1 MTRVLALDVGT
12 SSVRARL
19 YDESGE
25 HVAGV
30 EAQTPYGPAEAEV
43 DADELAAVTRAA
55 LDEARR
61 EAGREPDALA
71 VSCFWHSL
79 LAVDAHGRPLT
90 PLLTWRD
97 VRAASEA
104 GELASLLGGDAA
116 HARTGCPLHPSFWPA
131 KLLWLKRH
139 RVDVFDAAA
148 AFLSFP
154 EYLLGT
160 RETSPSM
167 ASGTGLL
174 GLDGRWDDE
183 LLAAVGIEPDRLPEV
198 SGEPLVFGDGACANV
213 GVGAVEEGRACL
225 SIGTSGAL
233 RLVVAPGRV
242 PRPGLFLYRLDADR
256 LVEGGAISDGGN
268 LLDWLRRT
276 LRAERPADDS
286 GGVEFLPLLGGER
299 SPGWD
304 PRARGAITGLTFDTT
319 PEQIYR
325 AALEGVADRFAEIAA
340 LMPEI
345 REVVA
350 TGGALRANPD
360 WVPILADALGLPV
373 EVSPVEESSARGAA
387 VLALER
393 LGEMPAPA
401 PRGEAVEPRV
411 EQRR

>member
-1 MTRVLALDVGT
+1 MTHVLALDIGT

-30 EAQTPYGPAEAEV
+30 EAQTPYGPAEAGV
-43 DADELAAVTRAA
+43 DADELVAVIRAA
-55 LDEARR
+55 LDEARS

-79 LAVDAHGRPLT
+79 LAVDGHGRPLT

-104 GELASLLGGDAA
+104 DELASLLGGDAV

-139 RVDVFDAAA
+139 REDVFRAAA

-154 EYLLGT
+154 EYLLGS

-233 RLVVAPGRV
+233 RLVVEPGRV

-268 LLDWLRRT
+268 LLDWLGRT
-276 LRAERPADDS
+276 LRAEKPADEA
-286 GGVEFLPLLGGER
+286 GGVAFAAQFGGER

-325 AALEGVADRFAEIAA
+325 AALEGVARTFAEIAA
-340 LMPEI
+340 LMPDI
-345 REVVA
+345 REIIA
-350 TGGALRANPD
+350 TGGAFRGVPE
-360 WVPILADALGLPV
+360 WVPILAEALGLPV
-373 EVSPVEESSARGAA
+373 TLSEVEEASARGAA
-387 VLALER
+387 LLALER
-393 LGEMPAPA
+393 LSASDSLA
-401 PRGEAVEPRV
+401 
-411 EQRR
+411 Q

>member
-1 MTRVLALDVGT
+1 MTRVLALDIGT
-12 SSVRARL
+12 SSVRGRL

-30 EAQTPYGPAEAEV
+30 EARTPYGPAEAEV
-43 DADELAAVTRAA
+43 DADELVAATRAA

-79 LAVDAHGRPLT
+79 LAVDGHGRPLT

-104 GELASLLGGDAA
+104 DELASLLGGEAV

-139 RVDVFDAAA
+139 REDVFGAAA

-183 LLAAVGIEPDRLPEV
+183 LLAAVGIEPNRLSEV

-233 RLVVAPGRV
+233 RLVVESGRV

-268 LLDWLRRT
+268 LLDWLGRT
-276 LRAERPADDS
+276 LRAERPAEDS
-286 GGVEFLPLLGGER
+286 SGVAFLPLLGGER

-304 PRARGAITGLTFDTT
+304 PRARGAITGLTFETT

-325 AALEGVADRFAEIAA
+325 AALEGVAGRFAEIAH
-340 LMPEI
+340 LMPDI
-345 REVVA
+345 RDIVA
-350 TGGALRANPD
+350 TGGALRAHPE
-360 WVPILADALGLPV
+360 WVPILADALGLPITL
-373 EVSPVEESSARGAA
+373 SGIEEASARGAA
-387 VLALER
+387 LLALER
-393 LGEMPAPA
+393 LSTSGSLP
-401 PRGEAVEPRV
+401 
-411 EQRR
+411 Q